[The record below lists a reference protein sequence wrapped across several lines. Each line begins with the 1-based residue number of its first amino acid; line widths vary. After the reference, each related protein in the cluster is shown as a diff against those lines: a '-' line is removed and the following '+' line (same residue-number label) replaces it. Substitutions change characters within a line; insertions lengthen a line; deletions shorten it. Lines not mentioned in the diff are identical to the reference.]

1 MSKRNKYVEL
11 VMVFNKTCCKYKV
24 KNIYLF
30 YHLIK
35 TSNKH
40 SFTELHSMKVINNFS
55 ASNFKSKDY
64 DRILLMSVHF
74 AQSYNLA
81 PLLNGSLMFI
91 ISFLVLI
98 SLRVDKMDLL

>member
-1 MSKRNKYVEL
+1 MLLDPILL
-11 VMVFNKTCCKYKV
+11 V
-24 KNIYLF
+24 
-30 YHLIK
+30 
-35 TSNKH
+35 TSRVRIL
-40 SFTELHSMKVINNFS
+40 TLHSMKVINNFS